1 MTVRAFTIR
10 HTITTVK
17 KLDIPEHYYE
27 DPSIRGTCVNVLL
40 EDILAAKDYRDSVRE
55 DLIDD
60 DYEVVV
66 SAKTKIDA
74 AYAKFDRMYL
84 VLTGKAYVSEGC

>member
-27 DPSIRGTCVNVLL
+27 DGSIRGACVNVLL
-40 EDILAAKDYRDSVRE
+40 EDILPAKDYRESVRE
-55 DLIDD
+55 DLLDE
-60 DYEVVV
+60 DYEIVV

-74 AYAKFDRMYL
+74 AYAKFDRL
-84 VLTGKAYVSEGC
+84 HRVLTGK